1 MAEDQP
7 EEPQRMFKN
16 EDIPEIVKLFDKP
29 GALRGRDL
37 KEKEFCDAMKKI
49 YGDSVS
55 EEELIVLHMKI
66 DANFVTTVDLDGLMT
81 YLLNKNIATQNL
93 DYKKQLFSHPFENVK
108 TDCHQPIIYLFFHP
122 LGDVMDPECDLDF
135 SVGQLR
141 PYQNGQYISITPNGM
156 MTSWTD
162 MFEKIS
168 SFPLH
173 KKDDVQCHRRKI
185 QVHDIVHIREL
196 KQLALATSAK
206 DLVFYKYKDFLQ
218 TPTISHA
225 LIVDGD
231 TVNAMHY
238 WSNGTKAVF
247 SFGDIGGYLTVFIS
261 YNVKEKG
268 LFLREAY
275 KQSPQETYPSVY
287 VSVLLKRTSK
297 DFLCFIVPIFDDFC
311 NQVRYCP
318 SLDSFAI
325 CRSSTKTMVLA
336 AIQKSSDTKV
346 SKTVFESSGTY
357 GFFRCVDYSASAER
371 LLTGGRDG
379 ILRVWRPHRTTCE
392 KTLRGHAKPITH
404 IRVNRKERIFV
415 SLSDDKNV
423 RVWSENAWVCL
434 QSLHVHHMGKC
445 PVSSMCYNVYNNELV
460 LANTGIAKCLGR
472 GTEVFESAI
481 TSHDKPLCGVLYHD
495 VFKQILSAGE
505 NGVVTVWDILTGK
518 AVIEFKVTPNEHVM
532 VTAMAFDYPQR
543 RLITAS
549 YDRKLRVWNFNS
561 GAELGVFPVT
571 MQNEVTGIVCI
582 NNSVFVCERNSNII
596 YDLDINGHD
605 NKYLEYDYLN
615 DIFSMDGHSTTLV
628 ASSVNGNIAV
638 WNVETSKVIFWLNT
652 SVSPQVHMA
661 PKEHQGRTG
670 FLHGDHSH
678 KKESDSI
685 AGHVCETTADL
696 TNTEVEISLLVICL
710 KTREVNVNTATLLTS
725 ANGYIYAWS
734 VISEGGLL
742 GKFREME
749 NEGTFITTMST
760 DAKEQILLTG
770 DNTGMIFLWDIQGFG
785 YKTED
790 DKGPFEDINGWCVSL
805 CPPPLLR
812 SWQCHLSGV
821 VSVLC
826 DPPCKNVI
834 TGGLDCN
841 LQLWTNTG
849 ISIGLFGKDEWDD
862 KIRNSQTQPSESLE
876 SLSPNSQI
884 QNVDDL
890 SAKPEEAVSPPEG
903 VAEPDA
909 KSELDSKPETE
920 EEPELDSKLE
930 TEEESEL
937 DSNSDTEEESEL
949 DSKPEQGTKPES
961 ELKSEPEAKLDPEWD
976 LSKLSDAQFFALCR
990 KLIMPKPSLDKKKDK
1005 NGQTG
1010 RSRQDLPHRPCLKHD
1025 QSSSGTLS
1033 QISTLQDEALPCP
1046 PDTKPDKKGTSH
1058 QLRLPPISD
1067 RVDETDHQAQLKSRP
1082 VKSSILK
1089 KPHRRHTPFIKGM
1102 TRKRP
1107 KFTLSHVKRFL
1118 KMPPNQTD
1126 LASQVDS
1133 TV

>member
-1 MAEDQP
+1 
-7 EEPQRMFKN
+7 
-16 EDIPEIVKLFDKP
+16 
-29 GALRGRDL
+29 
-37 KEKEFCDAMKKI
+37 
-49 YGDSVS
+49 
-55 EEELIVLHMKI
+55 MKI
-66 DANFVTTVDLDGLMT
+66 SQRLSNCL
-81 YLLNKNIATQNL
+81 
-93 DYKKQLFSHPFENVK
+93 
-108 TDCHQPIIYLFFHP
+108 
-122 LGDVMDPECDLDF
+122 
-135 SVGQLR
+135 
-141 PYQNGQYISITPNGM
+141 
-156 MTSWTD
+156 TS
-162 MFEKIS
+162 
-168 SFPLH
+168 
-173 KKDDVQCHRRKI
+173 RN
-185 QVHDIVHIREL
+185 
-196 KQLALATSAK
+196 SA
-206 DLVFYKYKDFLQ
+206 
-218 TPTISHA
+218 
-225 LIVDGD
+225 
-231 TVNAMHY
+231 M
-238 WSNGTKAVF
+238 
-247 SFGDIGGYLTVFIS
+247 
-261 YNVKEKG
+261 
-268 LFLREAY
+268 
-275 KQSPQETYPSVY
+275 
-287 VSVLLKRTSK
+287 
-297 DFLCFIVPIFDDFC
+297 
-311 NQVRYCP
+311 
-318 SLDSFAI
+318 
-325 CRSSTKTMVLA
+325 
-336 AIQKSSDTKV
+336 
-346 SKTVFESSGTY
+346 
-357 GFFRCVDYSASAER
+357 CVDYSASAER

-652 SVSPQVHMA
+652 SVSPQVHM
-661 PKEHQGRTG
+661 
-670 FLHGDHSH
+670 
-678 KKESDSI
+678 
-685 AGHVCETTADL
+685 
-696 TNTEVEISLLVICL
+696 VEISLLVICL

-749 NEGTFITTMST
+749 SEGTFITTMST

-790 DKGPFEDINGWCVSL
+790 DKGPFEDING
-805 CPPPLLR
+805 

-884 QNVDDL
+884 QNFDDL
-890 SAKPEEAVSPPEG
+890 SAKHEEAVSPPEG
-903 VAEPDA
+903 DA

-930 TEEESEL
+930 TGEEP
-937 DSNSDTEEESEL
+937 EL
-949 DSKPEQGTKPES
+949 DSKTE
-961 ELKSEPEAKLDPEWD
+961 
-976 LSKLSDAQFFALCR
+976 
-990 KLIMPKPSLDKKKDK
+990 
-1005 NGQTG
+1005 N
-1010 RSRQDLPHRPCLKHD
+1010 
-1025 QSSSGTLS
+1025 
-1033 QISTLQDEALPCP
+1033 
-1046 PDTKPDKKGTSH
+1046 
-1058 QLRLPPISD
+1058 
-1067 RVDETDHQAQLKSRP
+1067 
-1082 VKSSILK
+1082 
-1089 KPHRRHTPFIKGM
+1089 
-1102 TRKRP
+1102 
-1107 KFTLSHVKRFL
+1107 
-1118 KMPPNQTD
+1118 
-1126 LASQVDS
+1126 
-1133 TV
+1133 